1 MDFLNFAAAHGLE
14 ITHLESG
21 RIIRCQTTDHR
32 SKKNGAYYFEH
43 DWGWAMDWAVHDSPQ
58 IWQDVKDRSP
68 VDQKEIQRK
77 IKTSQEK
84 YHQERARINQQAIK
98 KAESILSLC
107 RNDISAYLG
116 RKGFPEMC
124 FNMLHEDGKD
134 PLLCV
139 PMYVDGKLSG
149 LQMIAPDGAKKF
161 IFGTNANLA
170 TFDIGS
176 NESKI
181 FLCEGFCTG
190 LSLQKI
196 LSMIK
201 VSYKIRICF
210 SAGNMAKV
218 AQLHKDPIL
227 IGDNDESGT
236 GQRVCIESGKRFYL
250 PERTGD
256 DLNDEV
262 NKCGYLVVLQKIKK
276 LLYKRLQLI

>member
-1 MDFLNFAAAHGLE
+1 MDFHNFAAAHGLE

-21 RIIRCQTTDHR
+21 RIIRCRTTDNR
-32 SKKNGAYYFEH
+32 SKKNGAYMY
-43 DWGWAMDWAVHDSPQ
+43 DGGTWGFVQNWAVHDSPQ
-58 IWQDVKDRSP
+58 IWITDKEA
-68 VDQKEIQRK
+68 DQKDIQLK
-77 IKTSQEK
+77 IKASQEK
-84 YHQERARINQQAIK
+84 YRQERVRINQQAIK

-107 RNDISAYLG
+107 RQDISAYLG

-124 FNMLHEDGKD
+124 FNMLYEDGKD
-134 PLLCV
+134 PMLCV
-139 PMYVDGKLSG
+139 PIKINGQLSG

-161 IFGTNANLA
+161 IYGTNANLA

-196 LSMIK
+196 LSMMK

-236 GQRVCIESGKRFYL
+236 GQKVCIESGKRFYL

-276 LLYKRLQLI
+276 ILYRRL